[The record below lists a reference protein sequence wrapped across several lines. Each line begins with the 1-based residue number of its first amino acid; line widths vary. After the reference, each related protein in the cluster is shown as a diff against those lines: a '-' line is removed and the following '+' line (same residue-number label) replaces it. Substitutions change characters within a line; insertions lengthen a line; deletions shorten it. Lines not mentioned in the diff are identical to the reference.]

1 MNSYETFSIT
11 NEKNAFF
18 QLLEFE
24 QKCASVFATNNTK
37 IISDHNTTPQGN
49 SETQSEKL

>member
-1 MNSYETFSIT
+1 MK
-11 NEKNAFF
+11 KNIF

-37 IISDHNTTPQGN
+37 IISDHNTIPQGN
-49 SETQSEKL
+49 SETQSEKIIIPLVS